1 MTVHPHRSAAAR
13 TTDLLNVVDAYARDG
28 LALVPADHL
37 MTRGELLALR
47 HLVEALDRVVRNSP
61 LAAEFLEVYAARA
74 VEALELEEEA

>member
-1 MTVHPHRSAAAR
+1 VTIHPHRSATAR

-47 HLVEALDRVVRNSP
+47 HLVEALDRVIRNSP
-61 LAAEFLEVYAARA
+61 LAAEFLESHIAEAAD
-74 VEALELEEEA
+74 ALEMEQ